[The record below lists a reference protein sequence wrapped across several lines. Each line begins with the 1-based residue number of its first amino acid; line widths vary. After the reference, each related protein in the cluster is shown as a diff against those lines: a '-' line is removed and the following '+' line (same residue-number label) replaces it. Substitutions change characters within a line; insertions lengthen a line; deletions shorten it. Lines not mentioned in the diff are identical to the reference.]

1 MNYTELKN
9 KIKKDRRNKIIQ
21 YSLMM
26 VVALVGS
33 AVMYN
38 AIPKLED
45 IEEA

>member
-21 YSLMM
+21 YSLMT

-33 AVMYN
+33 AVMHN

-45 IEEA
+45 IEEV